1 MKYLIAGLGNIGS
14 DYEHTRHNIGFD
26 VLDYMARKEGTI
38 FRTDRHGDIAE
49 IKHKGRTFYLLK
61 PNTYMN
67 LSGKAIRYWLQTLR
81 ILPFDLLVVTDDIA
95 LPTGKLRMRKQGSDG
110 GHNGLKNTTELLLT
124 QDYPRLRIGVGNN
137 FAKGRQAEYVLGKW
151 DKNEEPLVQAA
162 IEKAA
167 EAVLAFGTIGI
178 ERTMNEYNTK

>member
-26 VLDYMARKEGTI
+26 VLDYLARKEGGI

-49 IKHKGRTFYLLK
+49 IRHKGKSFYLLK

-67 LSGKAIRYWLQTLR
+67 LSGKAVRYWMQTLR
-81 ILPFDLLVVTDDIA
+81 VLPFDILVVTDDIV
-95 LPTGKLRMRKQGSDG
+95 LPTGKLRLRKQGSDG
-110 GHNGLKNTTELLLT
+110 GHNGLKSITELLLT
-124 QDYPRLRIGVGNN
+124 QDYPRLRIGVGND
-137 FAKGRQAEYVLGKW
+137 FPKGRQAEYVLGRWKP
-151 DKNEEPLVQAA
+151 DEEPLVQAA

-167 EAVLAFGTIGI
+167 EAVLSFGSIGV
-178 ERTMNEYNTK
+178 ERTMNVYNT